1 MDASE
6 VAAIQAALKAE
17 GAKGDV
23 IGPHLGSLGAGVEA
37 VKTFANT
44 ASVLFDAVFVPGGAD
59 SIAALR
65 QQGDAALFIDEA
77 FKHGK
82 PVAASAEGA
91 GLVEATQ
98 MGRLLAADTTMPA
111 VEQGVFLGQADLSG
125 LLKDFV
131 AALAHHRFFNRKQAT
146 QISA

>member
-1 MDASE
+1 MDAAQVE
-6 VAAIQAALKAE
+6 AVQAALKAE

-23 IGPHLGSLGAGVEA
+23 IGPHLGALGGGVEA
-37 VKTFANT
+37 MKTFANT
-44 ASVLFDAVFVPGGAD
+44 ASVLFDAVFVPGGAP
-59 SIAALR
+59 SVATLR

-82 PVAASAEGA
+82 PLAASGEGV

-98 MGRLLAADTTMPA
+98 TGRLLAADDVHARRRTGRLPEPSA
-111 VEQGVFLGQADLSG
+111 AG

-131 AALAHHRFFNRKQAT
+131 AALAHHRFFNRKQAA